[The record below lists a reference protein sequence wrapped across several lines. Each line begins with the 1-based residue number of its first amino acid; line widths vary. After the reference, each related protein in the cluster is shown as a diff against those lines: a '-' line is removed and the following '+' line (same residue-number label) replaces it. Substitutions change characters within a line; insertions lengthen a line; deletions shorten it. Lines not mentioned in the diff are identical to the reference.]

1 MPSSEY
7 GRYWNVTLAERVES
21 FECDSAMDGHTDVER
36 WLRAIDVDAPVDV
49 TYRWLCQFKIA
60 PYSYD
65 WIDNIGRR
73 SPKTL
78 TAGAGDLA
86 IGQRFLV
93 FRITAFAADDHI
105 TGRITPGF
113 ARLYGDLAVTYQVR
127 PRGADATR
135 VVVALAAAAD
145 NTPSRLRRRM
155 LSRGDQIMMRR
166 QLLNLRKLAEC
177 TAGHS

>member
-1 MPSSEY
+1 MTSSEY
-7 GRYWNVTLAERVES
+7 GRYWNVTLVGRAES

-49 TYRWLCQFKIA
+49 TYRWLCQFTIA

-78 TAGAGDLA
+78 TAGAGDVA

-127 PRGADATR
+127 PRGADTTR

-145 NTPSRLRRRM
+145 STPSRLRRRM
-155 LSRGDQIMMRR
+155 LSLGDQIMMRR
-166 QLLNLRKLAEC
+166 QLLNLRKLAEG

>member
-1 MPSSEY
+1 MTASKY
-7 GRYWNVTLAERVES
+7 GRYWNVTLIERAES
-21 FECDSAMDGHTDVER
+21 FECDSAMDGHTDVEQ
-36 WLRAIDVDAPVDV
+36 WLRAIDADAPVDV

-78 TAGAGDLA
+78 TAGACDVA

-113 ARLYGDLAVTYQVR
+113 ARLYGELAVTYQVR
-127 PRGADATR
+127 PRGADTTR

-145 NTPSRLRRRM
+145 STPSRLRRRM
-155 LSRGDQIMMRR
+155 LSLGDQIMMRR
-166 QLLNLRKLAEC
+166 QLLNLRKLAEG

>member
-1 MPSSEY
+1 MTSSEY
-7 GRYWNVTLAERVES
+7 GRYWNVTLVGRAES

-49 TYRWLCQFKIA
+49 TYRWLCQFTIA

-78 TAGAGDLA
+78 TAGAGDVA

-105 TGRITPGF
+105 TGRYH
-113 ARLYGDLAVTYQVR
+113 ARLRSLLRRPCRDLPSATPR
-127 PRGADATR
+127 SGHHTGSRGAG
-135 VVVALAAAAD
+135 
-145 NTPSRLRRRM
+145 SRRRQHAEPPAQADAV
-155 LSRGDQIMMRR
+155 SR
-166 QLLNLRKLAEC
+166 
-177 TAGHS
+177 

>member
-1 MPSSEY
+1 MTSSEY
-7 GRYWNVTLAERVES
+7 GRYWNVTLVERAES

-78 TAGAGDLA
+78 TAGAGDVV

-127 PRGADATR
+127 PRGADTTR

-145 NTPSRLRRRM
+145 STPSRLRRRM
-155 LSRGDQIMMRR
+155 LSLGDQIMMRR
-166 QLLNLRKLAEC
+166 QLLNLRKLAEG

>member
-1 MPSSEY
+1 MTASKY
-7 GRYWNVTLAERVES
+7 GRYWNVTLIERAES
-21 FECDSAMDGHTDVER
+21 FECDSAMDGHTDVEQ
-36 WLRAIDVDAPVDV
+36 WLRAIDADAPVDV

-78 TAGAGDLA
+78 TAGACDVA

-113 ARLYGDLAVTYQVR
+113 ARLYGELAVTYQVR
-127 PRGADATR
+127 PRGADTTR

-145 NTPSRLRRRM
+145 STPSRLR
-155 LSRGDQIMMRR
+155 RR
-166 QLLNLRKLAEC
+166 QLLNLRKLAEG